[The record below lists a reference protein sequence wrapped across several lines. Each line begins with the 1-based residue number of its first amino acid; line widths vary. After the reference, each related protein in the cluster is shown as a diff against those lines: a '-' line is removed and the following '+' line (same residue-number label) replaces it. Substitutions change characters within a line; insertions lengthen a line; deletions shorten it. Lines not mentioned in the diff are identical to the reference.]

1 MKLKENSLIVYNY
14 VKDHQAENITSAMI
28 AEATGLT
35 QRQVDGIVT
44 MAFCRHKNEDKEPEP
59 LMERIPGDVIVDA
72 AGKPKMPKFI
82 KLTDAGRAIEIE
94 EEE

>member
-1 MKLKENSLIVYNY
+1 MKLKENSKLVYEY
-14 VKDHQAENITSAMI
+14 VKEHEAQNLTSAMI

-44 MAFCRHKNEDKEPEP
+44 MAFCRHKNQDKETEA
-59 LMERIPGDVIVDA
+59 LMERIPGEVIVDA
-72 AGKPKMPKFI
+72 AGKPKVPKFI
-82 KLTDAGRAIEIE
+82 KLTDAGRTIEIE